1 MKRFVLGVVAAGTL
15 VGCAGPREIVRQ
27 RAAFDFT
34 CPETTIATQQLPGG
48 GMGAIGC
55 GKKAS
60 YVWTG
65 NAWALNSPITET
77 TETPAPDMPHM
88 PPENTC
94 PQKDGETRREHL
106 LRCKEQAAKTP

>member
-15 VGCAGPREIVRQ
+15 AGCAGPREIVRQ
-27 RAAFDFT
+27 RAAFDLT
-34 CPETTIATQQLPGG
+34 CPETGIATQHLPGG

-65 NAWALNSPITET
+65 NAWALNSPISET
-77 TETPAPDMPHM
+77 TEAPTPDL
-88 PPENTC
+88 PPANNC
-94 PQKDGETRREHL
+94 PPKEGETRREHL
-106 LRCKEQAAKTP
+106 LRCKEQAAQTP